1 MTETTIYETD
11 DRAARRRVATFRR
24 PEETLAVFA
33 TGRQAPDD
41 DTLRVYR
48 VVDLGS
54 DSDGEWE
61 TAAAL
66 AQPGETL
73 IGLH

>member
-11 DRAARRRVATFRR
+11 DRAARRRVATRSER

-54 DSDGEWE
+54 DL
-61 TAAAL
+61 TANGRPPPRSPSPAKR
-66 AQPGETL
+66 
-73 IGLH
+73 